1 VQIER
6 DAEEVSGL
14 RGFTHQKVQDTEQS
28 LTVDEPD
35 AP

>member
-14 RGFTHQKVQDTEQS
+14 RGFTRQEVQEAEQV
-28 LTVDEPD
+28 LKANEQD